1 MEWVLALLAVGCLFF
16 AAQVVID
23 YYRYKRAIEPRLDRA
38 DELREELQGKI
49 EHANEQLEQTRSTLE
64 PAREEGAQ
72 LEREYSE
79 LQNQVRL
86 ETDQQRPTR
95 PNTKLER

>member
-49 EHANEQLEQTRSTLE
+49 EHANEQLEQTRATLE
-64 PAREEGAQ
+64 PAREEVAQ

>member
-38 DELREELQGKI
+38 DELREELQEKI

-64 PAREEGAQ
+64 PAREEVAQ

>member
-38 DELREELQGKI
+38 DELKDELQVKI
-49 EHANEQLEQTRSTLE
+49 DQANEQLAQTRSTLE
-64 PAREEGAQ
+64 PAREEVAQ
-72 LEREYSE
+72 LDREYTE
-79 LQNQVRL
+79 LQNQVRQ
-86 ETDQQRPTR
+86 ETEQQRPNR
-95 PNTKLER
+95 PNTRLER

>member
-1 MEWVLALLAVGCLFF
+1 MEWVLSLLAVGCLFF

-23 YYRYKRAIEPRLDRA
+23 YYRYKRAIEPRLERA

-49 EHANEQLEQTRSTLE
+49 EHANEQLEQTQSTLE
-64 PAREEGAQ
+64 PAREEVAQ

-79 LQNQVRL
+79 LQDQVRL

>member
-38 DELREELQGKI
+38 DELREELQG
-49 EHANEQLEQTRSTLE
+49 
-64 PAREEGAQ
+64 
-72 LEREYSE
+72 
-79 LQNQVRL
+79 
-86 ETDQQRPTR
+86 
-95 PNTKLER
+95 

>member
-16 AAQVVID
+16 AAQVIID

-38 DELREELQGKI
+38 DELRDELQGKI
-49 EHANEQLEQTRSTLE
+49 DQANEQLTETRSTLD
-64 PAREEGAQ
+64 PVREEVAQ

-79 LQNQVRL
+79 LQNQVRQ

-95 PNTKLER
+95 PNKRLER